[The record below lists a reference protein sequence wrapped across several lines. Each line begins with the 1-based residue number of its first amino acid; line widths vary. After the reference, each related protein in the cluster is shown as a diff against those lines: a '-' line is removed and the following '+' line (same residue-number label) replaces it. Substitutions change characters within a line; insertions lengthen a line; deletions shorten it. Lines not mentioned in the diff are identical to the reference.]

1 LDASP
6 DMTCTAEETGY
17 TVLALLAPVMFS
29 VFAIIPILG
38 IVYKLYGSR
47 QELGSSSKI
56 CGVGMQWGG
65 SAGDIVRKERELED
79 AVSTFAAQSA
89 SVAGSEAGSMIRRA
103 AEGRIKKIRIQLSKL
118 KRDEKLFDHEVFQER
133 FGWAFAKYVDHKYYW
148 EIVVLL
154 RKLCIGIIVSFFTVE
169 PLVAIPLQF
178 LIILASICMQLRWG
192 PYISVKNRC
201 GVCGSGKV
209 RKLSVR
215 CCRGANNRIEL
226 ILMSAEC
233 LLLVAG
239 FANAAVGGTSVVG
252 AGVAAGMNN
261 RTDVLQRARALSGT
275 GSGFT
280 PVDSAALKAAVGTCV
295 FDYSAK
301 AGVCTGGCLGETGD
315 GSCPTF
321 AASNDATG
329 NPYGVMGD
337 WDVSKVTSLENS
349 TFIPPSCFCR
359 GFFHLTSVHST
370 PVAFFLRFLD
380 FVYFLNSGYHGT
392 DILLQ
397 CSLML
402 VPSTRIFPSGTL
414 RR

>member
-1 LDASP
+1 MVPSSP
-6 DMTCTAEETGY
+6 ITT
-17 TVLALLAPVMFS
+17 LACVAPG
-29 VFAIIPILG
+29 L
-38 IVYKLYGSR
+38 
-47 QELGSSSKI
+47 SSSKI
-56 CGVGMQWGG
+56 CGVDVQWGG

-79 AVSTFAAQSA
+79 AVSMFAAQSA

-103 AEGRIKKIRIQLSKL
+103 AEGRIKKIRNRLSKL

-178 LIILASICMQLRWG
+178 LIIFASICMQLRWG

-201 GVCGSGKV
+201 GVCGSGKL

-261 RTDVLQRARALSGT
+261 QTDVLQRARALSGT

-280 PVDSAALKAAVGTCV
+280 PVDSAALNAAVGTC
-295 FDYSAK
+295 SW
-301 AGVCTGGCLGETGD
+301 GGSCTGGCLGETPD

-337 WDVSKVTSLENS
+337 WDVSKVTSLDQS
-349 TFIPPSCFCR
+349 TSTPLSCFCCC
-359 GFFHLTSVHST
+359 FFHLNSVHSL
-370 PVAFFLRFLD
+370 PLLFLLFSSFLQQW
-380 FVYFLNSGYHGT
+380 
-392 DILLQ
+392 LQ
-397 CSLML
+397 TNVVRRCL
-402 VPSTRIFPSGTL
+402 VVFDG
-414 RR
+414 